1 MQRYFANENVKSKI
15 IKIWEILTIFNF
27 AYLLWL
33 EIQHFEKKK
42 KYYEKHRNQK
52 NEQRTKI
59 ESLDHDHKHLQTT
72 YDL

>member
-1 MQRYFANENVKSKI
+1 MQRYFANENVKSKM

-42 KYYEKHRNQK
+42 KYYEKH
-52 NEQRTKI
+52 
-59 ESLDHDHKHLQTT
+59 
-72 YDL
+72 